1 MIWIET
7 TIEVMLRL
15 DLAEHST
22 SVPFSP
28 VIVLGTS
35 RVDTIGRV
43 PLDESLEILNVMP
56 IGGYDSIVTGGIITV
71 VVYVTVLDP
80 TSFSNSGIVTVHL
93 REVVN
98 VVHSNNN
105 CSPEHTDTVSRS
117 RSGDIIFFL
126 PVRHQLQIAVITLK
140 S

>member
-28 VIVLGTS
+28 IIVLGTS
-35 RVDTIGRV
+35 KVDTIGRV
-43 PLDESLEILNVMP
+43 PSDESLETLNVIP
-56 IGGYDSIVTGGIITV
+56 IGGYDSIVIGSIIRV
-71 VVYVTVLDP
+71 AYEIVLDP
-80 TSFSNSGIVTVHL
+80 TPFSTSGIVIVHL
-93 REVVN
+93 IIVVN

-105 CSPEHTDTVSRS
+105 CSPGQTDTVSRG

-126 PVRHQLQIAVITLK
+126 PVRHQIDVIAL
-140 S
+140 

>member
-1 MIWIET
+1 MT
-7 TIEVMLRL
+7 LNF
-15 DLAEHST
+15 AEHTT

-28 VIVLGTS
+28 IIVLGTS

-43 PLDESLEILNVMP
+43 PLDESLETLNVIP
-56 IGGYDSIVTGGIITV
+56 IGGYDSIVIGSILA

-80 TSFSNSGIVTVHL
+80 TPFSTSGIVTVHL
-93 REVVN
+93 IIIVN

-105 CSPEHTDTVSRS
+105 GSPGQTDTMSRG

-126 PVRHQLQIAVITLK
+126 PVRHQIAVIA
-140 S
+140 

>member
-7 TIEVMLRL
+7 TIEVMLTL

-22 SVPFSP
+22 SVLFSP
-28 VIVLGTS
+28 IIVLGTS
-35 RVDTIGRV
+35 KVDTIGRV
-43 PLDESLEILNVMP
+43 PLDESLEILNVIP
-56 IGGYDSIVTGGIITV
+56 IGGYDSIVIGSILA

-80 TSFSNSGIVTVHL
+80 TPFSTSGIVTVHL
-93 REVVN
+93 IIIVN

-105 CSPEHTDTVSRS
+105 GSPGQTDTMSRG

-126 PVRHQLQIAVITLK
+126 PVRHQIAVIA
-140 S
+140 

>member
-7 TIEVMLRL
+7 TIEVMLTL
-15 DLAEHST
+15 DLAEHTT

-28 VIVLGTS
+28 IIVLGTS
-35 RVDTIGRV
+35 KVDMIGTV
-43 PLDESLEILNVMP
+43 PLGESLEILNVIP
-56 IGGYDSIVTGGIITV
+56 IGGYDSILTGDIIAV
-71 VVYVTVLDP
+71 VVDVTVLVP
-80 TSFSNSGIVTVHL
+80 TAFSTSVIVTVHL
-93 REVVN
+93 IIVVN

-105 CSPEHTDTVSRS
+105 GSPGQTDTTSRG

-126 PVRHQLQIAVITLK
+126 PVRHQIDVIALK